1 MNEGVA
7 MNVPTMIVAV
17 FFIAIVGTLLI
28 LQQVKGLRR
37 KSTPSEQEIKLRS
50 HVQNLEQRVRTLERI
65 ATDKKSSLKEE
76 IDTL

>member
-1 MNEGVA
+1 MNI
-7 MNVPTMIVAV
+7 PTMIVSV

-37 KSTPSEQEIKLRS
+37 KSTPSEEEVKLQAQ
-50 HVQNLEQRVRTLERI
+50 VQHLEQRVGTLERI

>member
-1 MNEGVA
+1 MNI
-7 MNVPTMIVAV
+7 PTMIVAV

-28 LQQVKGLRR
+28 LQQVKGLRQ
-37 KSTPSEQEIKLRS
+37 KSTPSAEELKLRAQ
-50 HVQNLEQRVRTLERI
+50 VQNLEQRVRTLERI

>member
-1 MNEGVA
+1 MNI
-7 MNVPTMIVAV
+7 PTMIVAV

-37 KSTPSEQEIKLRS
+37 KSTPCEEEIKLRS